1 MAIYR
6 NTLAGNHYKVV
17 VIDID
22 GTLVSNDGTISADN
36 RKALSRANEMG
47 LKICLS
53 TGRAIQACRGI
64 ITQLELDGYHIF
76 FDGALVSS
84 SRPERVVY
92 SRPISRETLR
102 QVIDFSRDN
111 DISID
116 LYSASRYY
124 VERETWSSSLHRDFF
139 GVEPTMTEF
148 ANLWEQDTIIKAG
161 MVITSAEELAKTE
174 AIRDQFTDRL
184 RFSLVK
190 TPSYPNTEFV
200 NIVAPGVSKGSA
212 MVALSEHMGIEKG
225 EIVAIGDGMNDIEL
239 LASSGL
245 GIAMGNAPDEVKAV
259 ADEVTLDTNNS
270 GLAAAIEKLL
280 A

>member
-1 MAIYR
+1 M
-6 NTLAGNHYKVV
+6 AGNHYKIL

-22 GTLVSNDGTISADN
+22 GTLVSNDGTISTEN
-36 RKALSRANEMG
+36 RKALSMANGQG

-53 TGRAIQACRGI
+53 TGRAIQACRSI

-84 SRPERVVY
+84 SWPERVVY

-102 QVIDFSRDN
+102 QVIDFSREN

-124 VERETWSSSLHRDFF
+124 VEQETWSSNLHRDFF
-139 GVEPTMTEF
+139 GIEPTMTQF

-161 MVITSAEELAKTE
+161 MITTSAEEFAKTE
-174 AIRDQFTDRL
+174 AIRDHFTDRL
-184 RFSLVK
+184 RFSRVK
-190 TPSYPNTEFV
+190 TPSYPDTEFV

-212 MVALSEHMGIEKG
+212 MEALSKHLGIDTG

-239 LASSGL
+239 LASAGL
-245 GIAMGNAPDEVKAV
+245 SIAMGNAPDEVKAT
-259 ADEVTLDTNNS
+259 ADEVTLDVNNS

-280 A
+280 SI